1 MPWGATDHTRLVVK
15 RPQRGFRLS
24 ILREKV
30 EHRGVSFAQCL
41 GRARVPQPQKKSFA
55 SPDNFLV
62 GKSKQPPKQMPKR
75 KTKRTATTK
84 KEKPQKRVTPAS
96 HPIWKKAR
104 RSVGK
109 TPVLAEGHV
118 LVDGAVVGTGFVQEP
133 DSRDDNFPLGTVIGA
148 VDDPRSKE
156 KVWQL
161 PAHLLNQGSTNSCV
175 GHACAHFILAAPI
188 MSHSIDAIAL
198 WRRAQEIDEFPG
210 NEGTNSGTSVRAGFK
225 ALGER
230 NLITSDYRW
239 ASNADETL
247 RFVLTRGPVVVG
259 SKWFP
264 GMGQPTNGVMRLTG
278 NPGSTG
284 HAYLLF
290 GFSPDQDAFLMAN
303 SWGPGWGING
313 CAFLPYDTL
322 DQLMRQG
329 GVVCSAI
336 ED

>member
-1 MPWGATDHTRLVVK
+1 MSKPKAKPGA
-15 RPQRGFRLS
+15 S
-24 ILREKV
+24 EK
-30 EHRGVSFAQCL
+30 
-41 GRARVPQPQKKSFA
+41 KK
-55 SPDNFLV
+55 
-62 GKSKQPPKQMPKR
+62 KKQSGP
-75 KTKRTATTK
+75 
-84 KEKPQKRVTPAS
+84 VS
-96 HPIWKKAR
+96 HPIWKKVR
-104 RSVGK
+104 RSAAK
-109 TPVLAEGHV
+109 SPAPMEGHV
-118 LVDGAVVGTGFVQEP
+118 LVEGTMFGTGFVQEP
-133 DSRDDNFPLGTVIGA
+133 DPQDNDFPLGAVIEA
-148 VDDPRSKE
+148 VDDARSQE
-156 KVWQL
+156 RVWQL

-188 MSHSIDAIAL
+188 MSHSTDAIAL

-239 ASNADETL
+239 AANADETL

-284 HAYLLF
+284 HADLLF

-303 SWGPGWGING
+303 SWGPSWGING
-313 CAFLPYDTL
+313 CAFLPYDAL
-322 DQLMRQG
+322 DQLMQQD

>member
-24 ILREKV
+24 ILREML

-118 LVDGAVVGTGFVQEP
+118 
-133 DSRDDNFPLGTVIGA
+133 
-148 VDDPRSKE
+148 
-156 KVWQL
+156 
-161 PAHLLNQGSTNSCV
+161 HLLNQGSTNSCV